1 MTISTF
7 IHGVAPAGTSTA
19 SPSSGGGRLRRFVA
33 RHRLTDE
40 ERKNLRDYY
49 RHNPVQS
56 PAIMTA
62 SLGGHRPHLR
72 GQPCHS
78 P

>member
-1 MTISTF
+1 MTISAF
-7 IHGVAPAGTSTA
+7 IYRFDPAGSSTESATSR
-19 SPSSGGGRLRRFVA
+19 GGRVRRFVV

-49 RHNPVQS
+49 RRTFVQS

-62 SLGGHRPHLR
+62 ALGGHPYTPRR
-72 GQPCHS
+72 QR
-78 P
+78 

>member
-1 MTISTF
+1 MTISALIYRF
-7 IHGVAPAGTSTA
+7 DPAGRSTE
-19 SPSSGGGRLRRFVA
+19 SPTSGGGRVRRFVA

-49 RHNPVQS
+49 RRNPVQS

-62 SLGGHRPHLR
+62 ALGGHPRRAR
-72 GQPCHS
+72 GQR
-78 P
+78 